1 MKKKCVISIIS
12 NVIIIT
18 LLGVLFCVTHIN
30 SGKYSDALAPIYRG
44 DPEKKQVGIMINVY
58 EGSEYVAE
66 ILKILDKYSVSCTF
80 FVGGIWAQKNN
91 ALLKEMSYRAEIGN
105 HGYLH
110 LNHSKLSEEK
120 NYEEIML
127 CHNLVKA
134 VTSIEMNLFAP
145 PSGDYGKETL
155 KVCQDNNYKVIMWS
169 KDTIDWRDKNPDTV
183 TARATTDI
191 QNGDLILMHP
201 TKHTV
206 SALPTIIEFYLDNG
220 FNIVTVS
227 EILK

>member
-1 MKKKCVISIIS
+1 MKKKYVISIIS

-91 ALLKEMSYRAEIGN
+91 ALLIKNLEGTTNRDAYFQCHISLVFPDGRELIAEGRVEGEIIDEYRGSHGFGYDPIFLVKGENRTLAEMTD
-105 HGYLH
+105 
-110 LNHSKLSEEK
+110 EEK
-120 NYEEIML
+120 NAISHRGAAL
-127 CHNLVKA
+127 KNLLEK
-134 VTSIEMNLFAP
+134 L
-145 PSGDYGKETL
+145 
-155 KVCQDNNYKVIMWS
+155 
-169 KDTIDWRDKNPDTV
+169 
-183 TARATTDI
+183 
-191 QNGDLILMHP
+191 
-201 TKHTV
+201 
-206 SALPTIIEFYLDNG
+206 
-220 FNIVTVS
+220 
-227 EILK
+227 